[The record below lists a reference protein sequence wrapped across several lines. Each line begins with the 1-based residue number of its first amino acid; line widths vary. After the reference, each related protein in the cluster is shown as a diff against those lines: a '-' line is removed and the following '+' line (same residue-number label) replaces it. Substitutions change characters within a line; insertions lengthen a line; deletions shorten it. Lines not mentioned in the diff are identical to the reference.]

1 MAGRQPMIGHDASIL
16 ILMRLGI
23 FLKFVLYFVLL
34 AVGLG
39 AGGLLTYKNYRADHY
54 EGVASAQLATA
65 VVGSATIL
73 DQAISRGEKEAR
85 EALSLFSMF
94 PFVLCVEIQ
103 SSQETDLRWPPLP
116 CEIVKEEKYPL
127 HYGNI
132 LSGGGG
138 LLFYVSSE
146 WIQEQVDRELYIGF
160 IALVVFLLLFVVGSG
175 LLFQRIVGYPVGYL
189 IRSLRSISQDLT
201 KQELIRKLTQDEIG
215 ELTDALNGLLQ
226 RIRTYQ
232 AELVRLANTDGL
244 TGIFNRRTFFQKG
257 EELLEL
263 NPQGI
268 YFLLID
274 LDHFKTVNDTY
285 GHAVGDVVLEKV
297 GGLLQGSMR
306 TSGTRLPDIVGRLG
320 GEEFGI
326 LMSGNDMDAAVLVA
340 ERLRQTIESTQIE
353 IGDVSFSTTG
363 SIGVARTVGGE
374 SLDDLYQ
381 RADKA
386 CYLAKDNGRNRVEA
400 AG

>member
-1 MAGRQPMIGHDASIL
+1 
-16 ILMRLGI
+16 MRLGI
-23 FLKFVLYFVLL
+23 FLKFVLCFVLL
-34 AVGLG
+34 AVVLG
-39 AGGLLTYKNYRADHY
+39 AAGLLVYKNYRADHY

-65 VVGSATIL
+65 VVGSATVL
-73 DQAISRGEKEAR
+73 DQAIAKGEKEAR

-94 PFVLCVEIQ
+94 PFVLCVEVE
-103 SSQETDLRWPPLP
+103 SSEGPNLRWPPLP
-116 CEIVKEEKYPL
+116 CEIIKEQKYPL

-132 LSGGGG
+132 LSDGSG
-138 LLFYVSSE
+138 LLFYISSE
-146 WIQEQVDRELYIGF
+146 WVQEQVDRELYIGF
-160 IALVVFLLLFVVGSG
+160 IALAVFLLLFVVGSG
-175 LLFQRIVGYPVGYL
+175 LLFQRIVGHPIGYL
-189 IRSLRSISQDLT
+189 IGSLRNISQDLT
-201 KQELIRKLTQDEIG
+201 KQESIRKLTEDEIG

-244 TGIFNRRTFFQKG
+244 TGIFNRRTFFAHG
-257 EELLEL
+257 EELIKSH
-263 NPQGI
+263 PQGV

-274 LDHFKTVNDTY
+274 LDHFKTINDTY

-326 LMSGNDMDAAVLVA
+326 LISADNIDDAVSVA
-340 ERLRQTIESTQIE
+340 ERLRQTIESTHIE
-353 IGDVSFSTTG
+353 TVDVSVSVTG
-363 SIGVARTVGGE
+363 SIGVAEAVVGE
-374 SLDDLYQ
+374 SLDKLYQ

-386 CYLAKDNGRNRVEA
+386 CYLAKDNGRNRVEVA
-400 AG
+400 D

>member
-1 MAGRQPMIGHDASIL
+1 
-16 ILMRLGI
+16 MRLGI
-23 FLKFVLYFVLL
+23 FLKFVLCFVLL
-34 AVGLG
+34 AVVLG
-39 AGGLLTYKNYRADHY
+39 AAGLLVYKNYRADHY

-65 VVGSATIL
+65 VVGSATVL
-73 DQAISRGEKEAR
+73 DQAIAKGEKEAR

-94 PFVLCVEIQ
+94 PFVLCVEVE
-103 SSQETDLRWPPLP
+103 SSEGPNLRWPPLP
-116 CEIVKEEKYPL
+116 CEIIKEQKYPL

-132 LSGGGG
+132 LSDGSG
-138 LLFYVSSE
+138 LLFHISSE
-146 WIQEQVDRELYIGF
+146 WVQEQVDRELYIGF
-160 IALVVFLLLFVVGSG
+160 IALAVFLLLFVVGSG
-175 LLFQRIVGYPVGYL
+175 LLFQRIVGHPIGYL
-189 IRSLRSISQDLT
+189 IGSLRNISQDLT
-201 KQELIRKLTQDEIG
+201 KQESIRKLTEDEIG

-244 TGIFNRRTFFQKG
+244 TGIFNRRTFFAHG
-257 EELLEL
+257 EELIKSH
-263 NPQGI
+263 PQGV

-274 LDHFKTVNDTY
+274 LDHFKTINDTY

-326 LMSGNDMDAAVLVA
+326 LISADNIDDAVSVA
-340 ERLRQTIESTQIE
+340 ERLRQTIESTHIE
-353 IGDVSFSTTG
+353 TVDESVSATG
-363 SIGVARTVGGE
+363 SIGVAKTVIGE

-386 CYLAKDNGRNRVEA
+386 CYLAKDNGRNRVEVA
-400 AG
+400 D

>member
-1 MAGRQPMIGHDASIL
+1 
-16 ILMRLGI
+16 
-23 FLKFVLYFVLL
+23 
-34 AVGLG
+34 
-39 AGGLLTYKNYRADHY
+39 
-54 EGVASAQLATA
+54 
-65 VVGSATIL
+65 
-73 DQAISRGEKEAR
+73 
-85 EALSLFSMF
+85 
-94 PFVLCVEIQ
+94 
-103 SSQETDLRWPPLP
+103 
-116 CEIVKEEKYPL
+116 
-127 HYGNI
+127 
-132 LSGGGG
+132 
-138 LLFYVSSE
+138 
-146 WIQEQVDRELYIGF
+146 
-160 IALVVFLLLFVVGSG
+160 
-175 LLFQRIVGYPVGYL
+175 
-189 IRSLRSISQDLT
+189 
-201 KQELIRKLTQDEIG
+201 LIRKLTQDEIG

-226 RIRTYQ
+226 RIRIYQ

-244 TGIFNRRTFFQKG
+244 TGIFNRRTFFEKG
-257 EELLEL
+257 EDLIESH
-263 NPQGI
+263 PQDI

-340 ERLRQTIESTQIE
+340 ERLRQTIETTQIE

-363 SIGVARTVGGE
+363 SIGVARTVAGE

-386 CYLAKDNGRNRVEA
+386 CYLAKNNGRNRVEA

>member
-1 MAGRQPMIGHDASIL
+1 
-16 ILMRLGI
+16 MRLGI

-34 AVGLG
+34 AVVLG
-39 AGGLLTYKNYRADHY
+39 AGGLLVYKNYRTDHY

-65 VVGSATIL
+65 VVGSATVL
-73 DQAISRGEKEAR
+73 EQAIAMGEKEAR
-85 EALSLFSMF
+85 EALSLFSML
-94 PFVLCVEIQ
+94 PFVLCVEIESGQ
-103 SSQETDLRWPPLP
+103 GTDFRWPPLP
-116 CEIVKEEKYPL
+116 CEIIKEEKYPL
-127 HYGNI
+127 NYGNI
-132 LSGGGG
+132 LSDGSG
-138 LLFYVSSE
+138 LLFYISSE
-146 WIQEQVDRELYIGF
+146 WVQEQVDRELYIGF

-175 LLFQRIVGYPVGYL
+175 LLFQRIVGHPVGYL
-189 IRSLRSISQDLT
+189 IRSLRNISQDLT
-201 KQELIRKLTQDEIG
+201 KQELIRKLTEDEIG

-244 TGIFNRRTFFQKG
+244 TGIFNRRTFFTNG
-257 EELLEL
+257 EELIKSH
-263 NPQGI
+263 PQGV

-274 LDHFKTVNDTY
+274 LDHFKTINDTY
-285 GHAVGDVVLEKV
+285 GHAVGDIVLEKV

-326 LMSGNDMDAAVLVA
+326 LMSADNIDDAVSVA
-340 ERLRQTIESTQIE
+340 ERLRQTIESTHIE
-353 IGDVSFSTTG
+353 TVDVSVSTTG
-363 SIGVARTVGGE
+363 SIGVAKTVTGE
-374 SLDDLYQ
+374 SLDNLYQ

-400 AG
+400 AD

>member
-1 MAGRQPMIGHDASIL
+1 
-16 ILMRLGI
+16 MRLGI
-23 FLKFVLYFVLL
+23 FLRFVLYFVLL
-34 AVGLG
+34 AVVLG
-39 AGGLLTYKNYRADHY
+39 AGGLLVYKNYRTDHY

-65 VVGSATIL
+65 VVGSATVL
-73 DQAISRGEKEAR
+73 DQAIAMGGKEAR
-85 EALSLFSMF
+85 EALSLFSML
-94 PFVLCVEIQ
+94 PFVLCVEIE
-103 SSQETDLRWPPLP
+103 SSQETDFRWPPLP
-116 CEIVKEEKYPL
+116 CEIIKEEKYPL

-132 LSGGGG
+132 LSDGTG
-138 LLFYVSSE
+138 LLFYISSE
-146 WIQEQVDRELYIGF
+146 WVQEQVDRELYIGF
-160 IALVVFLLLFVVGSG
+160 IALAVFLLLFVVGSG
-175 LLFQRIVGYPVGYL
+175 LLFQRIVGHPIGYL
-189 IRSLRSISQDLT
+189 IRSLRNISQDLT

-232 AELVRLANTDGL
+232 EELVQLANTDGL
-244 TGIFNRRTFFQKG
+244 TGIFNRRTFFTNG
-257 EELLEL
+257 EELIKSH
-263 NPQGI
+263 PQGV

-274 LDHFKTVNDTY
+274 LDHFKTINDTY

-326 LMSGNDMDAAVLVA
+326 LMSADNIDDAVSVA
-340 ERLRQTIESTQIE
+340 ERLRQTIESTHIKT
-353 IGDVSFSTTG
+353 GDVLVSTTG
-363 SIGVARTVGGE
+363 SIGVAKTVVGE
-374 SLDDLYQ
+374 SLDNLYQ

-400 AG
+400 AD

>member
-1 MAGRQPMIGHDASIL
+1 
-16 ILMRLGI
+16 MRLGI

-34 AVGLG
+34 AVVLG
-39 AGGLLTYKNYRADHY
+39 AGGLLVYKNYRIDHY

-65 VVGSATIL
+65 VVGSATVL
-73 DQAISRGEKEAR
+73 DQAIAMGEKEAR
-85 EALSLFSMF
+85 EALSLFSML
-94 PFVLCVEIQ
+94 PFVLCVEIE
-103 SSQETDLRWPPLP
+103 SGQETDFRWPPLP
-116 CEIVKEEKYPL
+116 CEIIKEEKYPL

-132 LSGGGG
+132 LSDGSG
-138 LLFYVSSE
+138 LLFHISSE
-146 WIQEQVDRELYIGF
+146 WVQEQVDRELYIGF
-160 IALVVFLLLFVVGSG
+160 IALAVFLLLFVVGSG
-175 LLFQRIVGYPVGYL
+175 LLFQRIVGHPIGYL
-189 IRSLRSISQDLT
+189 IGSLRNISQDLT
-201 KQELIRKLTQDEIG
+201 KQELIRKLTEDEIG

-244 TGIFNRRTFFQKG
+244 TGIFNRRTFFTHG
-257 EELLEL
+257 EELIKSH
-263 NPQGI
+263 PQGV

-274 LDHFKTVNDTY
+274 LDHFKTINDTY

-326 LMSGNDMDAAVLVA
+326 LISADNIDDAVSVA
-340 ERLRQTIESTQIE
+340 ERLRQTIESTHIE
-353 IGDVSFSTTG
+353 TVDESVSATG
-363 SIGVARTVGGE
+363 SIGVAKTVIGE

-386 CYLAKDNGRNRVEA
+386 CYLAKDNGRNRVEVA
-400 AG
+400 D

>member
-1 MAGRQPMIGHDASIL
+1 
-16 ILMRLGI
+16 MRLGI

-34 AVGLG
+34 AVVLG
-39 AGGLLTYKNYRADHY
+39 AGGLLVYKNYRADHY

-65 VVGSATIL
+65 VVGSVSVL
-73 DQAISRGEKEAR
+73 DRAITVGEKEAR
-85 EALSLFSMF
+85 EVLSLFSMF
-94 PFVLCVEIQ
+94 PFVLCVEIE
-103 SSQETDLRWPPLP
+103 SGREADLRWPPLP
-116 CEIVKEEKYPL
+116 CEIIKEEKYPL
-127 HYGNI
+127 HYENI
-132 LSGGGG
+132 LSDGSG

-146 WIQEQVDRELYIGF
+146 WVQEQVDRELYIGF
-160 IALVVFLLLFVVGSG
+160 FALVVFLLLFVVGSG
-175 LLFQRIVGYPVGYL
+175 LLFQRIVGHPVSYL
-189 IRSLRSISQDLT
+189 IRSLRNISQDLT

-244 TGIFNRRTFFQKG
+244 TGIFNRRTFFTHG
-257 EELLEL
+257 EELIKSH
-263 NPQGI
+263 PQGV

-274 LDHFKTVNDTY
+274 LDHFKTINDTY

-326 LMSGNDMDAAVLVA
+326 LISADNIDDAVSVA
-340 ERLRQTIESTQIE
+340 ERLRQTIESTHIE
-353 IGDVSFSTTG
+353 TVDESVSATG
-363 SIGVARTVGGE
+363 SIGVAKTVIGE

-400 AG
+400 AD

>member
-1 MAGRQPMIGHDASIL
+1 
-16 ILMRLGI
+16 MRLGI
-23 FLKFVLYFVLL
+23 FLKFVLCFVLL
-34 AVGLG
+34 AVVLG
-39 AGGLLTYKNYRADHY
+39 AAGLLVYKNYRADHY

-65 VVGSATIL
+65 VVGSATVL
-73 DQAISRGEKEAR
+73 DQAIAKGEKEAR

-94 PFVLCVEIQ
+94 PFVLCVEVE
-103 SSQETDLRWPPLP
+103 SSEGPNLRWPPLP
-116 CEIVKEEKYPL
+116 CEIIKEQKYPL

-132 LSGGGG
+132 LSDGSG
-138 LLFYVSSE
+138 LLFHISSE
-146 WIQEQVDRELYIGF
+146 WVQEQVDRELYIGF
-160 IALVVFLLLFVVGSG
+160 IALAVFLLLFVVGSG
-175 LLFQRIVGYPVGYL
+175 LLFQRIVGHPIGYL
-189 IRSLRSISQDLT
+189 IGSLRNISQDLT
-201 KQELIRKLTQDEIG
+201 KQELIRKLTEDEIG

-244 TGIFNRRTFFQKG
+244 TGIFNRRTFFAHG
-257 EELLEL
+257 EELIKSH
-263 NPQGI
+263 PQGV

-274 LDHFKTVNDTY
+274 LDHFKTINDTY

-326 LMSGNDMDAAVLVA
+326 LISADNIDDAVSVA
-340 ERLRQTIESTQIE
+340 ERLRQTIESTHIE
-353 IGDVSFSTTG
+353 TVDESVSATG
-363 SIGVARTVGGE
+363 SIGVAKTVIGE

-386 CYLAKDNGRNRVEA
+386 CYLAKDNGRNRVEVA
-400 AG
+400 D

>member
-1 MAGRQPMIGHDASIL
+1 
-16 ILMRLGI
+16 MRLGI

-34 AVGLG
+34 AVVLG
-39 AGGLLTYKNYRADHY
+39 AGGLLVYKNYRADHY

-65 VVGSATIL
+65 VVGSVSVL
-73 DQAISRGEKEAR
+73 DRAITVGEKEAR
-85 EALSLFSMF
+85 EVLSLFSMF
-94 PFVLCVEIQ
+94 PFVLCVEIE
-103 SSQETDLRWPPLP
+103 SGREADLRWPPLP
-116 CEIVKEEKYPL
+116 CEIIKEEKYPL
-127 HYGNI
+127 HYENI
-132 LSGGGG
+132 LSDGSG
-138 LLFYVSSE
+138 LLFYVSNE
-146 WIQEQVDRELYIGF
+146 WVQEQVDRELYIGF
-160 IALVVFLLLFVVGSG
+160 FALVVFLLLFVVGSG
-175 LLFQRIVGYPVGYL
+175 LLFQRIVGHPVSYL
-189 IRSLRSISQDLT
+189 IRSLRNISQDLT

-232 AELVRLANTDGL
+232 EELVQLANTDGL
-244 TGIFNRRTFFQKG
+244 TGIFNRRTFFTNG
-257 EELLEL
+257 EELIKSH
-263 NPQGI
+263 PQGV

-274 LDHFKTVNDTY
+274 LDHFKTINDTY

-326 LMSGNDMDAAVLVA
+326 LMSADNIDDAVSVA
-340 ERLRQTIESTQIE
+340 ERLRQTIESTHIKT
-353 IGDVSFSTTG
+353 GDVLVSTTG
-363 SIGVARTVGGE
+363 SIGVAKTVVGE
-374 SLDDLYQ
+374 SLDNLYQ

-400 AG
+400 AD

>member
-1 MAGRQPMIGHDASIL
+1 
-16 ILMRLGI
+16 MRLGI

-34 AVGLG
+34 AVVLG
-39 AGGLLTYKNYRADHY
+39 AGGLLVYKNYRTDHY

-65 VVGSATIL
+65 VVGSAAVL
-73 DQAISRGEKEAR
+73 DQAIAMGEKEAR
-85 EALSLFSMF
+85 EALSLFSML
-94 PFVLCVEIQ
+94 PFVLCVEIE
-103 SSQETDLRWPPLP
+103 SGQETDFRWPPLP
-116 CEIVKEEKYPL
+116 CEIIKEEKYPL

-132 LSGGGG
+132 LSDGSG
-138 LLFYVSSE
+138 LLFHISSE
-146 WIQEQVDRELYIGF
+146 WVQEQVDRELYVGF
-160 IALVVFLLLFVVGSG
+160 IALAVFLLLFVVGSG
-175 LLFQRIVGYPVGYL
+175 LLFQRIVGHPIGYL
-189 IRSLRSISQDLT
+189 IGSLRNISQDLT
-201 KQELIRKLTQDEIG
+201 KQELIRKLTEDEIG

-244 TGIFNRRTFFQKG
+244 TGIFNRRTFFTHG
-257 EELLEL
+257 EELIKSH
-263 NPQGI
+263 PQGV

-274 LDHFKTVNDTY
+274 LDHFKTINDTY
-285 GHAVGDVVLEKV
+285 GHAVGDIVLEKV

-326 LMSGNDMDAAVLVA
+326 LISADNIDDAVSVA
-340 ERLRQTIESTQIE
+340 ERLRQTIESTHIE
-353 IGDVSFSTTG
+353 TVDESVSATG
-363 SIGVARTVGGE
+363 SIGVAKTVIGE

-386 CYLAKDNGRNRVEA
+386 CYLAKDNGRNRVEVA
-400 AG
+400 D

>member
-1 MAGRQPMIGHDASIL
+1 
-16 ILMRLGI
+16 MRLGI

-34 AVGLG
+34 AVVLG
-39 AGGLLTYKNYRADHY
+39 AGGLLVYKNYRADHY

-65 VVGSATIL
+65 VVGSVSVL
-73 DQAISRGEKEAR
+73 DRAITVGEKEAR
-85 EALSLFSMF
+85 EVLSLFSMF
-94 PFVLCVEIQ
+94 PFVLCVEIE
-103 SSQETDLRWPPLP
+103 SGREADLRWPPLP
-116 CEIVKEEKYPL
+116 CEIIKEEKYPL

-132 LSGGGG
+132 LSDGSG
-138 LLFYVSSE
+138 LLFYISSE
-146 WIQEQVDRELYIGF
+146 WVQEQVDRELYIGF
-160 IALVVFLLLFVVGSG
+160 IALAVFLLLFVVGSG
-175 LLFQRIVGYPVGYL
+175 LLFQRIVGHPIGYL
-189 IRSLRSISQDLT
+189 IGSLRNISQDLT
-201 KQELIRKLTQDEIG
+201 KQELIRKLTEDEIG

-244 TGIFNRRTFFQKG
+244 TGIFNRRTFFAHG
-257 EELLEL
+257 EELIKSH
-263 NPQGI
+263 PQGV

-274 LDHFKTVNDTY
+274 LDHFKTINDTY

-297 GGLLQGSMR
+297 GGLLQGAMR

-326 LMSGNDMDAAVLVA
+326 LMSADNIDDAVSVA
-340 ERLRQTIESTQIE
+340 ERLRQTIESTHIKT
-353 IGDVSFSTTG
+353 GDVLVSTTG
-363 SIGVARTVGGE
+363 SIGVAKTVVGE
-374 SLDDLYQ
+374 SLDNLYQ

-400 AG
+400 AD

>member
-1 MAGRQPMIGHDASIL
+1 
-16 ILMRLGI
+16 MRLGI

-34 AVGLG
+34 AVVLG
-39 AGGLLTYKNYRADHY
+39 AGGLLVYKNYRADHY

-65 VVGSATIL
+65 VVGSVSVL
-73 DQAISRGEKEAR
+73 DRAITVGEKEAR
-85 EALSLFSMF
+85 EVLSLFSMF
-94 PFVLCVEIQ
+94 PFVLCVEIE
-103 SSQETDLRWPPLP
+103 SGREADLRWPPLP
-116 CEIVKEEKYPL
+116 CEIIKEEKYPL
-127 HYGNI
+127 HYENI
-132 LSGGGG
+132 LSDGSG
-138 LLFYVSSE
+138 LLFYVSNE
-146 WIQEQVDRELYIGF
+146 WVQEQVDRELYIGF
-160 IALVVFLLLFVVGSG
+160 FALVVFLLLFVVGSG
-175 LLFQRIVGYPVGYL
+175 FLFQRIVGHPVSYL
-189 IRSLRSISQDLT
+189 IRSLRNISQDLT

-244 TGIFNRRTFFQKG
+244 TGIFNRRTFFAHG
-257 EELLEL
+257 EEIIKSH
-263 NPQGI
+263 PQGV

-274 LDHFKTVNDTY
+274 LDHFKTINDTY

-326 LMSGNDMDAAVLVA
+326 LMSADNIDDAVSVA
-340 ERLRQTIESTQIE
+340 ERLRQTIESTHIKT
-353 IGDVSFSTTG
+353 GDVLVSTTG
-363 SIGVARTVGGE
+363 SIGVAKTVVGE
-374 SLDDLYQ
+374 SLDNLYQ

-400 AG
+400 AD

>member
-1 MAGRQPMIGHDASIL
+1 
-16 ILMRLGI
+16 MRLGI
-23 FLKFVLYFVLL
+23 FLKFVLCFVLL
-34 AVGLG
+34 AVVLG
-39 AGGLLTYKNYRADHY
+39 AAGLLVYKNYRADHY

-65 VVGSATIL
+65 VVGSATVL
-73 DQAISRGEKEAR
+73 DQAIAKGEKEAR

-94 PFVLCVEIQ
+94 PFVLCVEVE
-103 SSQETDLRWPPLP
+103 SSEGPNLRWPPLP
-116 CEIVKEEKYPL
+116 CEIIKEQKYPL

-132 LSGGGG
+132 LSDGSG
-138 LLFYVSSE
+138 LLFHISSE
-146 WIQEQVDRELYIGF
+146 WVQEQVDRELYIGF
-160 IALVVFLLLFVVGSG
+160 IALAVFLLLFVVGSG
-175 LLFQRIVGYPVGYL
+175 LLFQRIVGHPIGYL
-189 IRSLRSISQDLT
+189 IGSLRNISQDLT
-201 KQELIRKLTQDEIG
+201 KQELIRKLTEDEIG

-244 TGIFNRRTFFQKG
+244 TGIFNRRTFFTHG
-257 EELLEL
+257 EELIKSH
-263 NPQGI
+263 PQGV

-274 LDHFKTVNDTY
+274 LDHFKTINDTY

-326 LMSGNDMDAAVLVA
+326 LISADNIDDAVSVA
-340 ERLRQTIESTQIE
+340 ERLRQTIESTHIE
-353 IGDVSFSTTG
+353 TVDESVSATG
-363 SIGVARTVGGE
+363 SIGVAKTVIGE

-386 CYLAKDNGRNRVEA
+386 CYLAKDNGRNRVEVA
-400 AG
+400 D